1 MERWNG
7 GMFGGFYNIDKENIE
22 KKERKGGRMENR
34 KQRYSF

>member
-1 MERWNG
+1 MEEWND
-7 GMFGGFYNIDKENIE
+7 GMFGGFYHNDKENTK